1 MNDNSSQARSYP
13 GNAEPLRG
21 EGLAADLWHYWEI
34 LRRRWWL
41 VAGAVVVAVGL
52 AWWSQ
57 HDAVPKYSAEVLLQQ
72 RQETPVVSQAL
83 LQNGPQDEFGSQVEI
98 IRSRAILA
106 PVVDSLGLQLKMK
119 THRNER
125 TRIFSSVAVDP
136 AAAFGSYTLVDNS
149 SGWVLKRPKSG
160 RVIAT
165 ADRGD
170 TLKGPDFYVVVS
182 DSASASEPVEF
193 SIANRQAAVTSLQSG
208 LQIEQGKGPDLITIS
223 YRDADPKLAADV
235 VNTVASSYQ
244 DYRAT
249 LARNVAGRRRQV
261 IEGQLVELAD
271 SLRQVQGHVQDY
283 QQSRQLLDPGA
294 EGSAVMSAVLKT
306 QDDLRSL
313 EFQQSRLKAL
323 EAGLSG
329 SQGTDVSDV
338 QQLMA
343 LGGDLVPA
351 ANDLYSRLQNLLT
364 QRSQLT
370 ASRFGYTANEP
381 QVQVVDSLIA
391 STRRQMRGAVDQAL
405 NQVAAQIQ
413 STQQHLRSLQGQVT
427 ALPAKSAELSR
438 LTQRADAVQ
447 GVFDNLVQK
456 YYEAQIQE
464 GVETGD
470 VDIVDPAPVPLFPD
484 PSNLKLSLII
494 AALVGLVLGGM
505 GAVTV
510 DQLDPNIHDAR
521 DAEALTGLQLVGT
534 VPTLKR
540 GKNGQKSRDDL
551 IGKEAFRGLRT
562 NLQFARS
569 GERSVVAVVSAAPG
583 AGKSTVAS
591 NLALTLAEQGKK
603 VVLVDADLRRPQVHK
618 IVKVSQSPGLVEL
631 LDGSAATDEV
641 IKTTPI
647 HARLSAVTSGY
658 IPNDPPEVVGSERF
672 TELLAEL
679 RSRFDVVVLDTPPLL
694 AVSDAVMIATLADGT
709 LVVARAEQT
718 NRKALSH
725 AVEQLRRVDANLLGL
740 VLNGV
745 EVGSPDGYYGYYYY
759 HEYYTDAPD
768 RKKSA
773 SEERRLISKGR
784 ASKGQR

>member
-1 MNDNSSQARSYP
+1 MNENTSQTSGYP
-13 GNAEPLRG
+13 GNPEPLRG

-41 VAGAVVVAVGL
+41 VAGAVVVAVAL

-57 HDAVPKYSAEVLLQQ
+57 HDAVPKYSAQVLLQQ
-72 RQETPVVSQAL
+72 RLETPVVSEAL

-119 THRNER
+119 THEGER
-125 TRIFSSVAVDP
+125 TRIFQSVAVAP
-136 AAAFGSYTLVDNS
+136 AANFGSYMLVRGR
-149 SGWVLKRPKSG
+149 SGWALKKPKSG
-160 RVIAT
+160 KVIAT
-165 ADRGD
+165 ATPGD
-170 TLKGPDFYVVVS
+170 TIHGPDFYVVVS
-182 DSASASEPVEF
+182 DSVSPSEPVEF
-193 SIANRQAAVTSLQSG
+193 AIANRQAAIKSLQSG
-208 LQIEQGKGPDLITIS
+208 LDIEQGKGPDLINIS
-223 YRDADPKLAADV
+223 FKSPDATLAAEV
-235 VNTVASSYQ
+235 VNTVAASYQ
-244 DYRAT
+244 DYRAS
-249 LARNVAGRRRQV
+249 LARNVARRRRQV

-271 SLRQVQGHVQDY
+271 SLRQVQGHVQEY
-283 QQSRQLLDPGA
+283 QQSRQLLDPNA

-306 QDDLRSL
+306 QDDLRGL
-313 EFQQSRLKAL
+313 RFQQSRLKAL

-329 SQGTDVSDV
+329 NQSNDVSDV

-351 ANDLYSRLQNLLT
+351 AQDLYKRLQDLLT

-370 ASRFGYTANEP
+370 ASRFGYTENEP

-391 STRRQMRGAVDQAL
+391 TTRKQMRGAVDQAL

-413 STQQHLRSLQGQVT
+413 STDQHLNDLKGQVT
-427 ALPAKSAELSR
+427 ALPARSAELSR
-438 LTQRADAVQ
+438 LQQRADAVQ

-494 AALVGLVLGGM
+494 AGLVGLVLGGM

-540 GKNGQKSRDDL
+540 GKNSQKSRDDL

-562 NLQFARS
+562 NLRFARK
-569 GERSVVAVVSAAPG
+569 GERTVVAVVSAAPG

-591 NLALTLAEQGKK
+591 NLALTLAEQGKR
-603 VVLVDADLRRPQVHK
+603 VVIVDADLRRPQVHK

-631 LDGSAATDEV
+631 LDGSAAGDEIV
-641 IKTTPI
+641 KGTPI
-647 HARLSAVTSGY
+647 HDRLFAVTSGF
-658 IPNDPPEVVGSERF
+658 IPKEPPEVVGSERF
-672 TELLAEL
+672 TDFLKAL

-694 AVSDAVMIATLADGT
+694 AVSDAMMIATLADGT
-709 LVVARAEQT
+709 LIVARAEQT
-718 NRKALSH
+718 NRKALHH

-768 RKKSA
+768 RRRSA
-773 SEERRLISKGR
+773 SEERRLIR
-784 ASKGQR
+784 RRHASSDKK